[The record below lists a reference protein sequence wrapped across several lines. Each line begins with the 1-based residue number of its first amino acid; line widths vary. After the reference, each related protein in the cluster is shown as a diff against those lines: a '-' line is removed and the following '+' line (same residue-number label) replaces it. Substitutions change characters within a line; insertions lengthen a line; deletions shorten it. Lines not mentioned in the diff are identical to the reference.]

1 MWELEGKEHRP
12 AMNIGKL
19 LTKSARSFPD
29 YPATVQGSGKQTYA
43 EFNRRANQLANGL
56 RRLGAGRGDHVAVL
70 MYNCPQMLESMFACF
85 KAGCGAV
92 PINFRLHPR
101 EFAYIIDHSEAKA
114 VLTSPEFAGP
124 LQEVAGLIGGAPR
137 VIATAGAGGEVL
149 DYEQLLASES
159 GEFEDAGVEP
169 GEVAW
174 LFYTSGTTGQ
184 PKGAMLTHRNLLA
197 MTSSFYADM
206 MPGCSPDDVVLLAA
220 PLSHGSGLYA
230 LPNVAKAAL
239 NVIPAGRSFAAEEVL
254 RLIERHRVTNLFAAP
269 TMIKLLLD
277 HPRLDRFDLGS
288 LKALVYGGA
297 PMLVEDTRAAL
308 RKLGPCLVQL
318 YGQGES
324 PMTISYLSHRDHVA
338 DGTPEQ
344 LARLGSAGI
353 ARTEV
358 EVKIV
363 DAEDNELPAGEMGEI
378 ATRSDLVMKG
388 YWRDPEATAETLRNG
403 WLHTGDVGC
412 MDEKGYLFLMDRSKD
427 LIISGGENIY
437 PREIEEVLVR
447 HPAVREVA
455 VVGAPDPKW
464 GEAVTAV
471 VATVPGGEVS
481 EEELIDFCRERIASY
496 KKPKRVEFVDELP
509 KNNYGKILKREL
521 RDRYWKGRERKV
533 V

>member
-1 MWELEGKEHRP
+1 
-12 AMNIGKL
+12 
-19 LTKSARSFPD
+19 
-29 YPATVQGSGKQTYA
+29 
-43 EFNRRANQLANGL
+43 
-56 RRLGAGRGDHVAVL
+56 
-70 MYNCPQMLESMFACF
+70 
-85 KAGCGAV
+85 
-92 PINFRLHPR
+92 
-101 EFAYIIDHSEAKA
+101 
-114 VLTSPEFAGP
+114 
-124 LQEVAGLIGGAPR
+124 
-137 VIATAGAGGEVL
+137 
-149 DYEQLLASES
+149 
-159 GEFEDAGVEP
+159 
-169 GEVAW
+169 
-174 LFYTSGTTGQ
+174 
-184 PKGAMLTHRNLLA
+184 
-197 MTSSFYADM
+197 
-206 MPGCSPDDVVLLAA
+206 
-220 PLSHGSGLYA
+220 
-230 LPNVAKAAL
+230 
-239 NVIPAGRSFAAEEVL
+239 
-254 RLIERHRVTNLFAAP
+254 
-269 TMIKLLLD
+269 
-277 HPRLDRFDLGS
+277 
-288 LKALVYGGA
+288 
-297 PMLVEDTRAAL
+297 MLVEDTRAAL
-308 RKLGPCLVQL
+308 RRLGPCLVQL

-353 ARTEV
+353 PRTEV

-496 KKPKRVEFVDELP
+496 KKPKRVDFVDELP

-521 RDRYWKGRERKV
+521 RDRYWQGRERKV